1 MSREYTRAEPVINAH
16 VALISEQLITAAAL
30 SRLIDCAARHHP
42 NLAEQTYRLR
52 LSRETTEAT
61 VSATVGLTHPYF
73 FFFPPSLRLNCFV
86 EKKANIQ
93 QQNILA
99 ALPFVY
105 SFHQTCMDGAPSL

>member
-1 MSREYTRAEPVINAH
+1 MSREYTRAEPMIDAH

-61 VSATVGLTHPYF
+61 VSATVGLTHPYLF
-73 FFFPPSLRLNCFV
+73 FVYYFFPQLVFKLFC
-86 EKKANIQ
+86 
-93 QQNILA
+93 
-99 ALPFVY
+99 
-105 SFHQTCMDGAPSL
+105 

>member
-1 MSREYTRAEPVINAH
+1 MSREYTRAEPMIDAH

-61 VSATVGLTHPYF
+61 VSSTVGLTHPYLF
-73 FFFPPSLRLNCFV
+73 LFIFFFPPAC
-86 EKKANIQ
+86 I
-93 QQNILA
+93 
-99 ALPFVY
+99 
-105 SFHQTCMDGAPSL
+105 